1 MEMEVEKKFSLH
13 KMKEIKNK
21 ENKIG
26 GGGGKK
32 KGKIKDT
39 WRGGARARPFEELIC
54 TAKEEE
60 GEITTIYC
68 LSHILLCCQKYHVS

>member
-26 GGGGKK
+26 GGGEK
-32 KGKIKDT
+32 KG
-39 WRGGARARPFEELIC
+39 EN
-54 TAKEEE
+54 
-60 GEITTIYC
+60 
-68 LSHILLCCQKYHVS
+68 